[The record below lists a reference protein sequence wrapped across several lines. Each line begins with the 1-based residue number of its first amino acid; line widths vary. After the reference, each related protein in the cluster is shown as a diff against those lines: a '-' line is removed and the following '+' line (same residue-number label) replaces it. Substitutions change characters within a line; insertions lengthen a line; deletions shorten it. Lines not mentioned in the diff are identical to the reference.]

1 MRVSIGQIARE
12 AGVDKSTVSRI
23 LTGKADAARI
33 SQPRI
38 AHVRRVA
45 NTLGYWPNLA
55 ARTVSTGRFFNVLM
69 VHGTRAHTSGLSWEI
84 LTAAHDSLATA
95 GYHLTYAR
103 VPDELLTDPK
113 YVPHCLQHW
122 MCDGLLIN
130 YIAGVPD
137 RMVELLRTHGLPS
150 VWINTKSEVD
160 CVRPDDLGAGAQ
172 IGRRLIELGH
182 RHIAYMD
189 RSLYRSAAEGVQHYS
204 KRDRLAGCRQEVELA
219 GGRLELWC
227 DPEWTPGAEMPFVRA
242 QLARQDRP
250 TAVVSYSQAEA
261 VACQM
266 AALAAG
272 LTLPIDLS
280 LVTFGLPASTP
291 MDELHMCMA
300 VQPDLRV
307 GAEAVRMLLAKVH
320 RPAIPQPAV
329 SVPFAWE
336 EGQTLASPPR
346 AKTGRP
352 RTSRAAIGT
361 R

>member
-45 NTLGYWPNLA
+45 HTLGYWPNLA

-84 LTAAHDSLATA
+84 LTAEHDGLATA

-137 RMVELLRTHGLPS
+137 RMVELIRTHGLPS

-160 CVRPDDLGAGAQ
+160 CVRPDDLEAGATVARKLLAQ
-172 IGRRLIELGH
+172 GH
-182 RHIAYMD
+182 RRIAYID
-189 RSLYRSAAEGVQHYS
+189 RSFHRAVAEGVQHYS
-204 KRDRLAGCRQEVELA
+204 KRDRLAGCRQEVEQA
-219 GGRLELWC
+219 GGRLESWI
-227 DPEWTPGAEMPFVRA
+227 DGWMPGAERPFVRA
-242 QLARQDRP
+242 QLARQDHP
-250 TAVVSYSQAEA
+250 TAIVAYSQAEA
-261 VACQM
+261 LACQM
-266 AALAAG
+266 AALGVG
-272 LTLPIDLS
+272 LTVPADLS
-280 LVTFGLPASTP
+280 LVTFGMPASTP
-291 MDELHMCMA
+291 MDELHMSMA
-300 VQPDLRV
+300 VQPDIRV
-307 GAEAVRMLLAKVH
+307 GAEAVRMLLAKVQ

-336 EGQTLASPPR
+336 EGQTLAPPPSHGKPHGKR
-346 AKTGRP
+346 TVRP
-352 RTSRAAIGT
+352 ASGTS
-361 R
+361 